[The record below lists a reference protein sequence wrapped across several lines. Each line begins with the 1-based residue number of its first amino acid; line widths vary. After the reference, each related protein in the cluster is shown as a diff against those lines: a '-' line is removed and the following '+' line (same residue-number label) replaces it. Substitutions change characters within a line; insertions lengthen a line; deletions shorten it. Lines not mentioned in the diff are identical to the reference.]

1 MQFMNSSLQKL
12 VKNLSNY
19 DFKCLTEEI
28 RSKNFELLKQKG
40 TYPYEHMESFKRF
53 GEEKLPEREFF
64 YSSVKNRTAGDNG
77 EKLNSHIS
85 DEGNLTKQQNLE

>member
-1 MQFMNSSLQKL
+1 MNSSLQKL

-19 DFKCLTEEI
+19 DFKYLTEEI

-40 TYPYEHMESFKRF
+40 TYPYEHMKSFKRF
-53 GEEKLPEREFF
+53 GEEKLPERECF
-64 YSSVKNRTAGDNG
+64 YSSVKNRTTGDNG